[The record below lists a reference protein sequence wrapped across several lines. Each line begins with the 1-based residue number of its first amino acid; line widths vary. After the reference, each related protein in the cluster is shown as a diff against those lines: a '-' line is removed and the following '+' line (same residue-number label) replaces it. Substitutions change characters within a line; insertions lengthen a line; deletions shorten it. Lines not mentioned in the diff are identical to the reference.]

1 MAVPFAFDEMKG
13 TDGVLR
19 PAYGELSRWLDEIPA
34 DVLDYRRREAELIF
48 RRIGITFAV
57 YGDSEAQ
64 ERLIPFDVLPRILAA
79 AEWDIVRAGLEQ
91 RVKAINFYVRDI
103 YGRRDILKAGVVP
116 EDLVFQNPVFRPEM
130 NGTKV
135 PHDIYVHIAG
145 IDIVRVDAETFY
157 VLEDNARTP
166 SGVSYMMENRE
177 LMLRLFPELFARHR
191 VAPVENYPDEL
202 LATLKSVAPTTASAD
217 PIVVLLTP
225 GIYNSAYYEHSFL
238 ADKLGIEL
246 VEGRDLFVREQVVY
260 MRTTEG
266 PKRVDVIYRRVD
278 DDFLDP
284 LAFRPDSTLGV
295 PGIMSAYQAGR
306 VTLAN
311 AVGTGVA
318 DDKAV
323 YSYMPAIM
331 KFYLGEEPILKNVPT
346 WRCREP
352 DHLSYVLDHLD
363 ELVVKEVHGSGGY
376 GMLIGPRSDK
386 ATIAA
391 FRAKLK
397 AHPKNFIAQPTLALS
412 TCPTCVE
419 EGVAPRH
426 VDLRPFILTG
436 RDRIRIVPGGLT
448 RVALKKGSLVVNSSQ
463 GGGTKD
469 TWVLDR

>member
-1 MAVPFAFDEMKG
+1 MLAAFDEMKG
-13 TDGVLR
+13 AEGTLR
-19 PAYGELSRWLDEIPA
+19 PAYNELFRWLSEVPS
-34 DVLDYRRREAELIF
+34 DVLDYRRREAEVLF

-57 YGDSEAQ
+57 YGEADAQ

-79 AEWDIVRAGLEQ
+79 AEWDILRAGLEQ
-91 RVKAINFYVRDI
+91 RVKAINLYLRDV
-103 YGRRDILKAGVVP
+103 YTRREILKAGVIP
-116 EDLVFQNPVFRPEM
+116 EELVFQNPVFRPEM
-130 NGTKV
+130 NGQKV
-135 PHDIYVHIAG
+135 PHDIYVHVGG
-145 IDIVRVDAETFY
+145 IDIVRVDAESFY

-166 SGVSYMMENRE
+166 SGVSYMLENRE
-177 LMLRLFPELFARHR
+177 IMLRLFPELFARHR

-202 LATLKSVAPTTASAD
+202 LATLKSVAPMTASAD
-217 PIVVLLTP
+217 PTVVLLTP

-238 ADKLGIEL
+238 ADKLGVEL
-246 VEGRDLFVREQVVY
+246 VEGRDLFVKDDLVF
-260 MRTTEG
+260 MRTTQG
-266 PKRVDVIYRRVD
+266 PKRVDVIYRRID

-284 LAFRPDSTLGV
+284 LAFRADSVLGV
-295 PGIMSAYQAGR
+295 PGLMSVYQAGN

-311 AVGTGVA
+311 AVGTGIA

-323 YSYMPAIM
+323 YSYMPAIV

-346 WRCREP
+346 WRCREAE
-352 DHLSYVLDHLD
+352 HLTYVLDNL
-363 ELVVKEVHGSGGY
+363 EQLVVKEVHGSGGY
-376 GMLIGPRSDK
+376 GMLIGPKADK
-386 ATIAA
+386 ATIAT

-397 AHPKNFIAQPTLALS
+397 YNPKNFVAQPTLALS

-426 VDLRPFILTG
+426 VDLRPFVLTG